1 MTKQRFILLR
11 ERKLPPDAR
20 VPLSPAQCAQAMRDF
35 PLEIVAEPSPIRC
48 FTDAEYRAAEIAVRD
63 ARREADVLLGVKEVP
78 VDELIPGKTYCMFS
92 HTIKK
97 QPYNRGLLQAIL
109 ERDIRLIDYEVL
121 TDERGLRLIAFGRFA
136 GMVGAHNAL
145 YTYARRTGAF
155 ELARMT
161 DFRDYAEARATY
173 RKLSLPA
180 VKIVLTGT
188 GRVGNGAAEVLRDM
202 GIRQVEPEDFLEKDY
217 AEAVFT
223 QLGPEHY
230 VRPRGNHPFDM
241 QDFFDHPD
249 RYQNAFQAYA
259 RAADIMINGIFWDKR
274 APAFFRREE
283 MAEADFR
290 IRVIAD
296 VTCDIAPESSIPATL
311 RATTIADPIFGFDP
325 ATGSEAPPHQEQVI
339 DMMTIDNLPSE
350 LPRDASQAF
359 GEMFLQHVLPEF
371 FKPESPMLERATIVR
386 NGELGRHFQ
395 YLADYA
401 AGNH

>member
-1 MTKQRFILLR
+1 MTKTLFALLR

-20 VPLSPAQCAQAMRDF
+20 VALSPAQCAQAMRDF
-35 PLEIVAEPSPIRC
+35 PVQIVAEPSPIRC
-48 FTDAEYRAAEIAVRD
+48 FSDEEYREAGIAVRD

-78 VDELIPGKTYCMFS
+78 VGELLPGKTYCMFS

-97 QPYNRGLLQAIL
+97 QPYNRGLLQAVL
-109 ERDIRLIDYEVL
+109 ERGIRLIDYEVL
-121 TDERGLRLIAFGRFA
+121 TDERGIRLIAFGRFA

-155 ELARMT
+155 ELARMK
-161 DFRDYAEARATY
+161 DFRDYAEARAAY
-173 RKLSLPA
+173 RELSLPA

-230 VRPRGNHPFDM
+230 VQPRGDHAFDM
-241 QDFFDHPD
+241 QDFFDHPG
-249 RYQNAFQAYA
+249 RYENAFQPYS
-259 RAADIMINGIFWDKR
+259 RRADIMINGIFWDKR
-274 APAFFRREE
+274 APAFFSREE
-283 MAEADFR
+283 MADADFR

-325 ATGSEAPPHQEQVI
+325 QSGDETQPHQENVI

-359 GEMFLQHVLPEF
+359 GDMFLQHVLPEF
-371 FKPESPMLERATIVR
+371 FKPESQMLERATIAQ
-386 NGELGRHFQ
+386 GGKLGRHFQ
-395 YLADYA
+395 YLADYV
-401 AGNH
+401 AGNT